1 MLHLFKFKYN
11 KHYHFLYLLTTFC
24 LLTTAADAQPLL
36 SASQLMQG
44 GEAAYRNKEYS
55 KSARLYATA
64 LRLLKDTTTGSV
76 RYTAAY
82 NSACSSALA
91 GQPDSAFVVLSL
103 VLSEQ
108 GFGTFYPQ
116 MIKDSDFD
124 PIHGD
129 ERWQD
134 ACRIAG
140 LNYTVLIKAH
150 ERKLADLVDPRKRV
164 NYSLFSD
171 SAYWSR
177 QAIKLSVKVLSK
189 KIESFDRFPE
199 VPRKDWWTLYHFK
212 VNDTLTVPFLV
223 HIPGQYDR
231 HAKTPLY
238 VFLHGGV
245 GRTSFSDPLDQIRL
259 ETPLLQRAFLDKAFV
274 ILPFA
279 SKTFNWLYHQQAFET
294 VLREIAQ
301 VKGFYNIDDNK
312 VYIGGHS
319 DGARGAFWFA
329 LNQRTSFASFF
340 GLNYFPSLLT
350 GNTPFRNLWNNAPF
364 KGISGIED
372 KGFNIHQ
379 VTQIVDYARSSGAN
393 WQNFAMHGEHT
404 LPYDTPDSA
413 IFLIKQVKAQIRNPL
428 PQKLQWETGDVRNGR
443 YYWLNI
449 TQLDTFQNAAT
460 WHNAYNPVVTSL
472 KTGKDEVR
480 NFNKKKSGAVMA
492 EVKGC
497 DVYLKTS
504 RVGQLQILVPK
515 QWAKQYHT
523 LAIHLNEQPVYLVQ
537 IHASKTTLLHHFFKN
552 KDRALITVDEISVFN
567 R

>member
-1 MLHLFKFKYN
+1 M
-11 KHYHFLYLLTTFC
+11 FC
-24 LLTTAADAQPLL
+24 LLMTAAEAQPFL

-44 GEAAYRNKEYS
+44 GEIAYRNKEYS
-55 KSARLYATA
+55 KSAGLYTA
-64 LRLLKDTTTGSV
+64 ALWLLTDTTTGSA

-91 GQPDSAFVVLSL
+91 GKPDSAFAVLNQ

-108 GFGTFYPQ
+108 GFGTFYTQ

-124 PIHGD
+124 SLHGD
-129 ERWQD
+129 KRWQD

-140 LNYTVLIKAH
+140 FNYSILTKRR
-150 ERKLADLVDPRKRV
+150 ERKMADLIDPGKRI

-171 SAYWSR
+171 SLYWSR
-177 QAIKLSVKVLSK
+177 QAIKLSVQALSK
-189 KIESFDRFPE
+189 KIASFNHFPK
-199 VPRKDWWTLYHFK
+199 VPKKDWWTLYYIK
-212 VNDTLTVPFLV
+212 ANDTLTVPFLV
-223 HIPGQYDR
+223 HIPSQYDPQV
-231 HAKTPLY
+231 KTPLY

-245 GRTSFSDPLDQIRL
+245 GRASFSDPLDQIRL
-259 ETPLLQRAFLDKAFV
+259 ETPLLQRVFLDKAFV

-279 SKTFNWLYHQQAFET
+279 SKGFNWLYHQQAFET
-294 VLREIAQ
+294 ILREIAQ

-329 LNQRTSFASFF
+329 LNQRTPFASFF
-340 GLNYFPSLLT
+340 GMNYFPILLS
-350 GNTPFRNLWNNAPF
+350 GNTPFRNLSNDAPF

-372 KGFNIHQ
+372 KGFDIRQ
-379 VTQIVDYARSSGAN
+379 LTQIVDYARFNGAN
-393 WQNFAMHGEHT
+393 WQNFAMHGDHT
-404 LPYDTPDSA
+404 LPYDTPDSV
-413 IFLIKQVKAQIRNPL
+413 IFLVDQVKVQIRNPV
-428 PQKLQWETGDVRNGR
+428 PQKLQWETDDIRSGR
-443 YYWLNI
+443 YYWLNV
-449 TQLDTFQNAAT
+449 TELDTVQNAAT
-460 WHNAYNPVVTSL
+460 WHDAYNPVVTSL

-480 NFNKKKSGAVMA
+480 NLNKKKSGAVMA

-504 RVGQLQILVPK
+504 RVGQIQILVPK
-515 QWAKQYHT
+515 QWAEQFHT

-537 IHASKTTLLHHFFKN
+537 IHASKTTLLHHFLKN

>member
-1 MLHLFKFKYN
+1 
-11 KHYHFLYLLTTFC
+11 LLM
-24 LLTTAADAQPLL
+24 TAANAQLPL

-55 KSARLYATA
+55 KSAGLYTAA
-64 LRLLKDTTTGSV
+64 LRLLTDTTTGSA

-91 GQPDSAFVVLSL
+91 GQPDSAFAVLNQM
-103 VLSEQ
+103 LSEQ
-108 GFGTFYPQ
+108 SFGTFYPQ

-124 PIHGD
+124 PLHGD
-129 ERWQD
+129 KRWQD

-140 LNYTVLIKAH
+140 LNYTVLIKARD
-150 ERKLADLVDPRKRV
+150 RKLADLVDPRKRV

-171 SAYWSR
+171 STYWSR
-177 QAIKLSVKVLSK
+177 QAIKLSVKGLTK
-189 KIESFDRFPE
+189 KIVSFDRFPE
-199 VPRKDWWTLYHFK
+199 VPRKDWWTLYHIK

-223 HIPGQYDR
+223 HIPR
-231 HAKTPLY
+231 HYNRNAKTPLY
-238 VFLHGGV
+238 IFLHGGV
-245 GRTSFSDPLDQIRL
+245 GRTSISDPLDQVRL
-259 ETPLLQRAFLDKAFV
+259 ETPLLQLAFLDKGFV

-279 SKTFNWLYHQQAFET
+279 SKTFNWLYHQQAFEI
-294 VLREIAQ
+294 VLREIAK

-329 LNQRTSFASFF
+329 LNQRTPFASFF

-379 VTQIVDYARSSGAN
+379 VTQIIDYARSSGAN
-393 WQNFAMHGEHT
+393 WQNFAVHGEHT

-413 IFLIKQVKAQIRNPL
+413 RFLFDQVKAKIRNSIPK
-428 PQKLQWETGDVRNGR
+428 QLQWEADDVRNGR
-443 YYWLNI
+443 CYWINI
-449 TQLDTFQNAAT
+449 TQLDTLKDAAT
-460 WHNAYNPVVTSL
+460 WHHPYNPVVTSL

-480 NFNKKKSGAVMA
+480 DLNKKKSGAVIA

-504 RVGQLQILVPK
+504 RIGQLRILVPE
-515 QWAKQYHT
+515 QWAEQYQT
-523 LAIHLNEQPVYLVQ
+523 LNIHLNEQPVYRVR
-537 IHASKTTLLHHFFKN
+537 IHASNTTVLHHFLN
-552 KDRALITVDEISVFN
+552 TKDRAFIIVDEISVFN